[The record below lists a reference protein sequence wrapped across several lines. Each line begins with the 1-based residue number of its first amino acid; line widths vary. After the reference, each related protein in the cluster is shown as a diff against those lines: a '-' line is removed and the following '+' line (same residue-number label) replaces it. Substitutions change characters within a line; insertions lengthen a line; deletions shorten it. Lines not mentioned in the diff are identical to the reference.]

1 MGLLFLVVGVAVIA
15 GSALLVAG
23 RWRDG
28 LPEVPADAARP
39 PSLDP
44 DVPVGTLT
52 ATDIEAVRLEQAPRG
67 YRMEDVDVLVER
79 LTQEI
84 EARDAEI
91 DRLRGSSPDSP
102 GPTSPEPGSPGPGDS
117 PAAPTTAP

>member
-15 GSALLVAG
+15 GAALLIAG

-28 LPEVPADAARP
+28 LPEVPADAERP
-39 PSLDP
+39 STFDTEA
-44 DVPVGTLT
+44 PVGTLT
-52 ATDIEAVRLEQAPRG
+52 VSDIEAIRLEQAPRG

-91 DRLRGSSPDSP
+91 SRLRGP
-102 GPTSPEPGSPGPGDS
+102 GPAGTDPSGTD
-117 PAAPTTAP
+117 PANP

>member
-15 GSALLVAG
+15 GAALLVAG

-28 LPEVPADAARP
+28 LPEIPADAARP
-39 PSLDP
+39 SVLDTEA
-44 DVPVGTLT
+44 PVGTLT
-52 ATDIEAVRLEQAPRG
+52 VTEIEAIRLEQAPRG

-91 DRLRGSSPDSP
+91 DRLRGS
-102 GPTSPEPGSPGPGDS
+102 GPGGAG
-117 PAAPTTAP
+117 PATQ

>member
-15 GSALLVAG
+15 GAALLVAG

-28 LPEVPADAARP
+28 LPEIPADAARP
-39 PSLDP
+39 SILDTEA
-44 DVPVGTLT
+44 PVGTLT
-52 ATDIEAVRLEQAPRG
+52 VTEIEAIRLEQAPRG

-91 DRLRGSSPDSP
+91 DRLRGSTP
-102 GPTSPEPGSPGPGDS
+102 GADDGFTPPQ
-117 PAAPTTAP
+117 TTP

>member
-1 MGLLFLVVGVAVIA
+1 MGLLFLVVGVAVIGGA
-15 GSALLVAG
+15 ALLVAG

-28 LPEVPADAARP
+28 LPEIPADASRP
-39 PSLDP
+39 SALDT

-52 ATDIEAVRLEQAPRG
+52 TTDIEAIRLEQAPRG

-84 EARDAEI
+84 EARDIEI
-91 DRLRGSSPDSP
+91 DRLRGS
-102 GPTSPEPGSPGPGDS
+102 GPGGAS
-117 PAAPTTAP
+117 PAGAESAPESAPESGDAPASP

>member
-1 MGLLFLVVGVAVIA
+1 MGLLFLVVGVAVIGGA
-15 GSALLVAG
+15 ALLLAG

-39 PSLDP
+39 ASLEA

-52 ATDIEAVRLEQAPRG
+52 VSDIESIRLEQAPRG
-67 YRMEDVDVLVER
+67 YRMEDVDVLVDR

-91 DRLRGSSPDSP
+91 DRLRGS
-102 GPTSPEPGSPGPGDS
+102 GSSDD
-117 PAAPTTAP
+117 PAAPTTP

>member
-1 MGLLFLVVGVAVIA
+1 MGLLFLVVGVAVIGGA
-15 GSALLVAG
+15 ALLVAG

-28 LPEVPADAARP
+28 LPEVPADASRP
-39 PSLDP
+39 SSLDT

-52 ATDIEAVRLEQAPRG
+52 TADIEAIRLEQAPRG

-84 EARDAEI
+84 EARDTEI
-91 DRLRGSSPDSP
+91 DRLRGS
-102 GPTSPEPGSPGPGDS
+102 GPHGAGPAGPESG
-117 PAAPTTAP
+117 AAPASP

>member
-1 MGLLFLVVGVAVIA
+1 MGLLFLVVGVAVIGGA
-15 GSALLVAG
+15 AVLLAG

-39 PSLDP
+39 ASLDA

-52 ATDIEAVRLEQAPRG
+52 VSDIESIRLEQAPRG
-67 YRMEDVDVLVER
+67 YRMEDVDVLVDR

-91 DRLRGSSPDSP
+91 DRLRGSTP
-102 GPTSPEPGSPGPGDS
+102 GADDGSTPPPTP
-117 PAAPTTAP
+117 